1 MPTDPLLPEPGESLP
16 LYQRLAERLRA
27 DIAAGTHPVGAA
39 LPTEVELCERHGL
52 SRHTVREAL
61 RLLVDLG
68 LIERRQGAGSRVI
81 ATVPPVAYVHTIRSL
96 SELFSYT
103 RDTTLEVAASEPV
116 ALDAAEAALL
126 RWPAGTR
133 WLRITGT
140 RWTADRTETVCHVT
154 IFVHAR
160 FAALLGDVGAVGGVS
175 PGGPVHALIE
185 ARSGERV
192 VEAVQEVSA
201 APMPAAAARALG
213 GRAGAAAL
221 RIVRR
226 YLDASGGPMMVAV
239 NWHLADSFT
248 YTIRLRR
255 DDEPAG

>member
-1 MPTDPLLPEPGESLP
+1 MQPTPPSPAPGSDPPP
-16 LYQRLAERLRA
+16 LYQRLAQALRA
-27 DIAAGTHPVGAA
+27 EIAGGVHPVGSS
-39 LPTEVELCERHGL
+39 LPTEVELCERHGV

-61 RLLVDLG
+61 RLLVDQG

-81 ATVPPVAYVHTIRSL
+81 AAVPPVAYVHTIRSL

-103 RDTTLEVAASEPV
+103 RDTTLDITGAETAVLSE
-116 ALDAAEAALL
+116 DEATTL

-133 WLRITGT
+133 WLRMTGI
-140 RWTADRTETVCHVT
+140 RRTADRAETVCHVT
-154 IFVHAR
+154 IYVHAR
-160 FAALLGDVGAVGGVS
+160 FADLLGDIGQQES
-175 PGGPVHALIE
+175 PVYAQIE

-192 VEAVQEVSA
+192 EEAVQEITA
-201 APMPAAAARALG
+201 AAMPPAAARALG
-213 GRAGAAAL
+213 TRTGTPAL

-239 NWHLADSFT
+239 NWHPGDSFA

-255 DDEPAG
+255 DEE